1 MSSGLVHEINQPGAD
16 SNAFS
21 DPVTLERLQITPEAM
36 FSN

>member
-1 MSSGLVHEINQPGAD
+1 MREINQPGAAD